1 MNQKSIHKNYFWN
14 MIFQLLT
21 VLTPLITAPYVAR
34 TLQPEGVGTF
44 SFVNSITSYF
54 VLIANLGTVTYAQRE
69 ISYVQDDV
77 DKRSGTFWNVFFLRL
92 MTSTVTLVAYLVF
105 SFTSEFKL
113 LFYILS
119 MNIFSVIFDVSWFY
133 QGIEEFEPIMRKNIF
148 FRILTVC
155 AIFAFVHHEEDLP
168 IYVLILGLGN
178 LSANLSQWIQL
189 RTRICRPN
197 LKAIRPFSDIRT
209 VLSLFIPTI
218 AIQVYTI
225 LDKTMIGLFSGVGAE
240 NGYYEEAMKFARI
253 TQTLVTS
260 LSTVMIPRIGSCFAQ
275 QKLEEA
281 KEYLYKSYQYV
292 WAVAIPMCFG
302 LMGISDN
309 LVPWFLG
316 SNYEKVSTL
325 LKILSLLLISIG
337 INTITGNEYLIPTNR
352 QKWYTRT
359 VLLGAMVNVCFNA
372 ALIPKLYSLGAA
384 IASVLAETCIAVYQ
398 IYLVRGELSATEIIK
413 RARNYVVAG
422 IGILLIVRVENRYL
436 SASPLHTL
444 CMVSS
449 GAAVYGLILIL
460 LKDAFLKEQL
470 KAAIEVF
477 THRNTQNN

>member
-1 MNQKSIHKNYFWN
+1 

-54 VLIANLGTVTYAQRE
+54 ILIANLGTVTYAQRE

-77 DKRSGTFWNVFFLRL
+77 EKRSSTFWNVFFLRL
-92 MTSTVTLVAYLVF
+92 ITSTVTLVAYLVV

-155 AIFAFVHHEEDLP
+155 AIFIFVHHEEDLP

-189 RTRICRPN
+189 RTRICKPDW
-197 LKAIRPFSDIRT
+197 KAIRPFSDIRT

-316 SNYEKVSTL
+316 SNYEKVSIL

-359 VLLGAMVNVCFNA
+359 VLLGAAVNVCFNA
-372 ALIPKLYSLGAA
+372 VLIPKLYSLGAA

-398 IYLVRGELSATEIIK
+398 IYLVRDELIAKEIIK
-413 RARNYVVAG
+413 RAGHYAVAG
-422 IGILLIVRVENRYL
+422 VAMLLILSLENR
-436 SASPLHTL
+436 AFRPSPLHTL
-444 CMVSS
+444 IMIITGMLS
-449 GAAVYGLILIL
+449 YGIMLIVLR
-460 LKDAFLKEQL
+460 DTFMRDQV
-470 KAAIEVF
+470 KAAWKALHPPVHHE
-477 THRNTQNN
+477 ND